1 MDCKSIMCIVLLII
15 NILLLVLIFRNYINT
30 RNNGNIETFQYTINQ
45 YIKPEIY
52 NYGYDN
58 AMVTLYT
65 DNIKDYSI
73 HSIKNMKK
81 YCLEH
86 GITLYIFNE
95 KLSNE
100 IEHGCWNK
108 IPAILYLMN
117 HTKHKYIIWMD
128 IDAVFNRLD
137 ISFDKFIE
145 KYKNKDMIVCRDIKD
160 RKYKFNSGVMI
171 IKNNEWSK
179 KIFEDTWNTEIRHGY
194 NSTGDQVIL
203 KKTIL
208 EDGRKDNN
216 YNEISG
222 NKHTVLLPEREFNS
236 YPIFQKDID
245 NGKFKGL
252 KITDDDF
259 IIHFMGHKSYD
270 RIKYISEINKRLNI
284 N

>member
-30 RNNGNIETFQYTINQ
+30 QNNGNIETFKYTINQ

-52 NYGYDN
+52 NDGYDN

-65 DNIKDYSI
+65 DNIKDYSL

-86 GITLYIFNE
+86 GITLYIFN
-95 KLSNE
+95 KRLSNE

-108 IPAILYLMN
+108 IPAVLYLMN
-117 HTKHKYIIWMD
+117 NTKHEYIIWMD
-128 IDAVFNRLD
+128 VDAVFNRLD

-145 KYKNKDMIVCRDIKD
+145 NYKNKDMIVCRDIND
-160 RKYKFNSGVMI
+160 RTYKFNSGVMI

-203 KKTIL
+203 KNTIL

-216 YNEISG
+216 YDGNSG

-236 YPIFQKDID
+236 YPIFKKDID
-245 NGKFKGL
+245 NIKFKGS
-252 KITDDDF
+252 KTTDDDF
-259 IIHFMGHKSYD
+259 IIHFMGHSSHD
-270 RIKYISEINKRLNI
+270 RIKYISKINKRLNI